1 MHDAGGLV
9 SRGSEIQGVWCP
21 GDRKSSG
28 FGVEGV
34 WGPEGLGSRGF
45 GVQGVGMVIT
55 SRRDAAHTARK
66 LVIY

>member
-9 SRGSEIQGVWCP
+9 SSEPEAQGFSVQWIASLRDGSP
-21 GDRKSSG
+21 GDL
-28 FGVEGV
+28 V
-34 WGPEGLGSRGF
+34 SRRL

-66 LVIY
+66 LVID